1 MGKAIAPILVMLLAW
16 SCLPA
21 GAQADGL
28 PSGVI
33 VMWSG
38 ELDAIPSGWALCDGN
53 NGTPDL
59 RDRFVLG
66 VGAPEYLGS
75 TGGSRRH
82 RHPAREHRHQVD
94 PPAMRLRS
102 VPGYGR
108 YDGYGAAAT
117 RGRYY
122 LFPGQTFDL
131 RPFKSGA
138 AGTAAQDAAHL
149 PPYYKLAFIMKR

>member
-1 MGKAIAPILVMLLAW
+1 MEKLVAPILVMLLAW
-16 SCLPA
+16 FCLPA

-28 PSGVI
+28 PRGVI

-38 ELDAIPSGWALCDGN
+38 ELDAIPSGWALCDGS

-59 RDRFVLG
+59 RNRFVLG

-75 TGGSRRH
+75 TGGSRQH

-94 PPAMRLRS
+94 PPATRLRS
-102 VPGYGR
+102 MPGYGR
-108 YDGYGAAAT
+108 YDGYGTAAT

-131 RPFKSGA
+131 RPFSSGA
-138 AGTAAQDAAHL
+138 AGTESQDAGHL

>member
-1 MGKAIAPILVMLLAW
+1 MGKAVTLTLLVLLA
-16 SCLPA
+16 LPGMSA

-28 PSGVI
+28 PRGVI

-38 ELDAIPSGWALCDGN
+38 DLDTIPSGWALCDGS

-59 RDRFVLG
+59 RNRFVLG
-66 VGAPEYLGS
+66 VGAPEYQGS
-75 TGGSRRH
+75 TGGSQQH

-94 PPAMRLRS
+94 PPAARLRS
-102 VPGYGR
+102 VPGYGP
-108 YDGYGAAAT
+108 YDGYGTAAT

-131 RPFKSGA
+131 RPFSSGV
-138 AGTAAQDAAHL
+138 AGSTTHDAAHL

>member
-1 MGKAIAPILVMLLAW
+1 MGKPIAPILVMLLAW

-38 ELDAIPSGWALCDGN
+38 ELDAIPSGWALCDGS

-82 RHPAREHRHQVD
+82 RHPEAEGLDPGDAEGLLPARGENQRASAPIEGGHPF
-94 PPAMRLRS
+94 PPH
-102 VPGYGR
+102 P
-108 YDGYGAAAT
+108 
-117 RGRYY
+117 
-122 LFPGQTFDL
+122 
-131 RPFKSGA
+131 
-138 AGTAAQDAAHL
+138 AQDLEGRA
-149 PPYYKLAFIMKR
+149 

>member
-1 MGKAIAPILVMLLAW
+1 MGKAVTLTLLVLLA
-16 SCLPA
+16 LPGMSA

-28 PSGVI
+28 PRGVI

-38 ELDAIPSGWALCDGN
+38 DLDTIPSGWALCDGS

-59 RDRFVLG
+59 RNRFVLG

-75 TGGSRRH
+75 TGGSHQH
-82 RHPAREHRHQVD
+82 RHPAREHSHPVD
-94 PPAMRLRS
+94 PPATRLRS

-108 YDGYGAAAT
+108 YDGYGTAAA

-122 LFPGQTFDL
+122 LFPGQSFDP
-131 RPFKSGA
+131 RPFNS
-138 AGTAAQDAAHL
+138 GTAAAAQESAAHL
-149 PPYYKLAFIMKR
+149 PPYYKLAFIMKL